1 MITTKLTK
9 QIFESK
15 IFIFSIFTIYFFIG
29 ISIYKDF
36 GISFDENI
44 NRINGFVWLK
54 YLFVKLGINID
65 LSLFVNNL
73 PNLDNYFDKEYGIV
87 FDLPL
92 AFLEVI
98 LNPDNSRD
106 IYLLKHLANFI
117 VFFISSICFFLLC
130 NHIFKDQILSLIG
143 LAALILSPRIFAE
156 SFYNPKDIIFMCF
169 LIFAIYFNI
178 KFLQYKNNFY
188 IIFAALFSALM
199 TDIKVVGIFLP
210 FITSFFLIFNSDN
223 FSLKVKLYS
232 LIKYLTAFIIFVF
245 MFWPFLWEN
254 SLSNLII
261 SIQKFKNFPFDIE
274 ILYLGN
280 FIKAKFVP
288 WHYFFVWF
296 FITTPLIFFII
307 IFFGVLRN
315 LRIFIKNLVEI
326 EKIKK
331 NNLWKNQ
338 DEMISMYILFIFLLP
353 IFLVIIF
360 NSTLYSGW
368 RQLYFL
374 YPPLIIL
381 GIYFLKDLKKIG
393 NQKVYK
399 TAIIICIMQIF
410 FSIHYLY
417 KNHPHQHVYFNIL
430 SRGFIENKFAIDYWG
445 VSNHT
450 TLKYLLDDENFKHPI
465 KISTASFTDLNKTK
479 LILDTKY
486 KDKFISMED
495 NHSNSDF
502 IFTNYYYNTRPIVNK
517 KRYSIPSYF
526 KSFYRFEIDGMIVNE
541 LFINTKKYN

>member
-410 FSIHYLY
+410 FSIHY
-417 KNHPHQHVYFNIL
+417 
-430 SRGFIENKFAIDYWG
+430 
-445 VSNHT
+445 
-450 TLKYLLDDENFKHPI
+450 
-465 KISTASFTDLNKTK
+465 
-479 LILDTKY
+479 
-486 KDKFISMED
+486 
-495 NHSNSDF
+495 
-502 IFTNYYYNTRPIVNK
+502 
-517 KRYSIPSYF
+517 
-526 KSFYRFEIDGMIVNE
+526 
-541 LFINTKKYN
+541 

>member
-130 NHIFKDQILSLIG
+130 NHIFKDKILSLIG

-353 IFLVIIF
+353 IFLVIIL
-360 NSTLYSGW
+360 TLNVIHVW
-368 RQLYFL
+368 CIC
-374 YPPLIIL
+374 LIE
-381 GIYFLKDLKKIG
+381 
-393 NQKVYK
+393 V
-399 TAIIICIMQIF
+399 
-410 FSIHYLY
+410 
-417 KNHPHQHVYFNIL
+417 
-430 SRGFIENKFAIDYWG
+430 
-445 VSNHT
+445 
-450 TLKYLLDDENFKHPI
+450 I
-465 KISTASFTDLNKTK
+465 K
-479 LILDTKY
+479 
-486 KDKFISMED
+486 
-495 NHSNSDF
+495 
-502 IFTNYYYNTRPIVNK
+502 
-517 KRYSIPSYF
+517 
-526 KSFYRFEIDGMIVNE
+526 
-541 LFINTKKYN
+541 